1 MSFRMSAQQK
11 NTMLMIHYIELKHG
25 LDTPVPTS
33 YLRKHIGLSL
43 CKALAPNNFLVSLR
57 TLAENGYL
65 VYQPNENKQ
74 LNTLAKENENMWRL
88 TDEGRMYAETLHSS
102 RMRPKRAYTKK
113 SSKWKGGRGD

>member
-1 MSFRMSAQQK
+1 MSAQQK

-43 CKALAPNNFLVSLR
+43 CKELAPNNFLVSLR
-57 TLAENGYL
+57 TLAEKGYL
-65 VYQPNENKQ
+65 VYQLNENKQ
-74 LNTLAKENENMWRL
+74 LNALAKENENMWRL

-113 SSKWKGGRGD
+113 IKQMEGGKR